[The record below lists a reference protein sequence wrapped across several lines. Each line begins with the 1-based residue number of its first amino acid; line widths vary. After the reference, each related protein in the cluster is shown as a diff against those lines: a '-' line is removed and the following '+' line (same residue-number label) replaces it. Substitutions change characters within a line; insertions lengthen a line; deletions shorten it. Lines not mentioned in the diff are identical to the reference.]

1 MKTLL
6 RSSLV
11 ALMLFGGYSAFSLK
25 PISTDKSFNT
35 GFGTG
40 PANPFPRPGCLCE
53 PGPAPTTNLK

>member
-11 ALMLFGGYSAFSLK
+11 ALLLFGGYSAFSLK
-25 PISTDKSFNT
+25 PNPTSKSLDT

-40 PANPFPRPGCLCE
+40 PANPFPRPGCLC
-53 PGPAPTTNLK
+53 APSPQPTN